1 MTILQ
6 YMNEIGMQFWHSA
19 AVSSLVGVAEWTALL
34 FFVHCYS
41 AEHCLL
47 RRGLCLHGAM
57 LALCLLVQFWH
68 FPVLLHVLLMIVLS
82 TSYICLLTRC
92 SWFNGVLESSVFCLY
107 IELGKSLCRDG
118 LLAYGFSRLFAG
130 IGSLGL
136 NLTMLGLYLAYLGLL
151 CVLFLFRRRRA
162 LNLPITTA
170 QTAGLL
176 FPLLVYLAVRVL
188 QYDQV
193 GELDNLGWLRYDLLQ
208 YAVAVC
214 ALLVIGIT
222 RSMLA
227 AQIERNELMHRQL
240 LMEQKLQQYEVQRES
255 IAYINR
261 RYHDLKHYLNGIEA
275 ILSQAEHGAR
285 ADFGQAEAFVQTLK
299 KEIDPYADIQRTGSP
314 VMDVLLAQ
322 RIQECHSKQIR
333 LLPYIDASQTG
344 FISTL
349 DLCALFGNA
358 MDNAIEAA
366 DVLEEEGLREINVKI
381 GTSDG
386 LLLMRF
392 QNYYQGARNPN
403 GEGFRTT
410 KEDSDAH
417 GYGLSNIAAI
427 AETYGGTISLDCTD
441 KEFTLHILIPL
452 PEERAQ

>member
-19 AVSSLVGVAEWTALL
+19 AVSVLVGMAEWTALL
-34 FFVHCYS
+34 FFVRCYS
-41 AEHCLL
+41 AEQFVS
-47 RRGLCLHGAM
+47 RRSLCLHAAL
-57 LALCLLVQFWH
+57 LALCLALQFGH

-82 TSYICLLTRC
+82 ASYICLLTRC
-92 SWFNGVLESSVFCLY
+92 SWFNGVLEGSVFCLY

-118 LLAYGFSRLFAG
+118 LLAYGFTRLFAG
-130 IGSLGL
+130 IGALAL
-136 NLTMLGLYLAYLGLL
+136 NLTMLGLYLAYLGSL
-151 CVLFLFRRRRA
+151 CLLFLRRRRRA
-162 LNLPITTA
+162 LDLPITTL
-170 QTAGLL
+170 QTVGLL

-222 RSMLA
+222 RSMLS

-240 LMEQKLQQYEVQRES
+240 LTEQKLRQYEVQRES
-255 IAYINR
+255 IAFINR

-275 ILSQAEHGAR
+275 ILSQAEQGAS
-285 ADFGQAEAFVQTLK
+285 ADFEQAEVFVQTLK
-299 KEIDPYADIQRTGSP
+299 KEIDPYASIQRTGSP

-322 RIQECHSKQIR
+322 RIQECQDKQIR
-333 LLPYIDASQTG
+333 LLPYIDARHAG
-344 FISTL
+344 FINTL

-366 DVLEEEGLREINVKI
+366 NALEDESLREISVKI

-386 LLLMRF
+386 FLLMRF
-392 QNYYQGARNPN
+392 QNYYQGERRPN
-403 GEGFRTT
+403 GSGFQTT
-410 KEDSDAH
+410 KEDPGAH
-417 GYGLSNIAAI
+417 GFGLSNIAAI
-427 AETYGGTISLDCTD
+427 AEAYGGTLSHECTD

-452 PEERAQ
+452 PEETTP